1 MDLDLP
7 SNRLNQAFTIKMKS
21 SLNKKVLIILPHA
34 SAAVIL
40 FIFLGFKDVNLI
52 YFILSLLCIGISLVY
67 FVRLHLTYC
76 SNKSIY
82 KIHIHTNDNWS
93 VTFRDD
99 VKDNISISASSFTSN
114 ILIILIFKDSSENF
128 YTALITPDSVNKD
141 EFRKLKV
148 LIKTQ
153 KLAV

>member
-1 MDLDLP
+1 MDLEVP
-7 SNRLNQAFTIKMKS
+7 SNRLNQAFIIKLKS
-21 SLNKKVLIILPHA
+21 SLSKKVLIILPHA
-34 SAAVIL
+34 SATVIL
-40 FIFLGFKDVNLI
+40 FIFLGFKDINLV
-52 YFILSLLCIGISLVY
+52 YFLLSLSCIAISLVY
-67 FVRLHLTYC
+67 FVRLHLTYS

-99 VKDNISISASSFTSN
+99 EKDNISISASSFTSN
-114 ILIILIFKDSSENF
+114 MLIVLNFKDSSENY